1 MNLNFKNDHIEIH
14 SGDANFVLNDKSVV
28 IDGYVMDFPG
38 EFERRGVFVE
48 IRESGSNL
56 LYVIT
61 IEGKTLI
68 YLPEGTSAESLEALR
83 DLNNKDMVIFPAS
96 ESLWKTVETW
106 EASVVAPFGSKA
118 ADFLSKLGQTVEK
131 SDSASIKVT
140 DFESEVTRFVALG

>member
-14 SGDANFVLNDKSVV
+14 SGEANFILNDKSVV

-48 IRESGSNL
+48 IRESGSDL

-61 IEGKTLI
+61 VEGKTLI
-68 YLPEGTSAESLEALR
+68 YLPEGTSSESLEALL

-96 ESLWKTVETW
+96 ESLWKVVETW
-106 EASVVAPFGSKA
+106 EASVAVPFGSKA
-118 ADFLSKLGQTVEK
+118 TEFLAKLGQTVEK
-131 SDSASIKVT
+131 SSTASVKAT
-140 DFESEVTRFVALG
+140 DFESEVTRFIALA

>member
-14 SGDANFVLNDKSVV
+14 SGDANFILNDTSVV

-56 LYVIT
+56 LYIIT
-61 IEGKTLI
+61 LEGKTLI

-106 EASVVAPFGSKA
+106 EASVVAPFGPKA
-118 ADFLSKLGQTVEK
+118 GEFLSKLGQTVEK
-131 SDSASIKVT
+131 SDSATIKAT

>member
-28 IDGYVMDFPG
+28 IDDYVMDFPG

-48 IRESGSNL
+48 IRESNSNL
-56 LYVIT
+56 LYIVT
-61 IEGKTLI
+61 VEGKTLI
-68 YLPEGTSAESLEALR
+68 YLPEGTSSESLEVLR

-96 ESLWKTVETW
+96 ESLWKVVETW
-106 EASVVAPFGSKA
+106 EASVVVPFGDKA
-118 ADFLSKLGQTVEK
+118 AEFLSKLGQAVEK
-131 SDSASIKVT
+131 SSTASVKAT